1 MPEEFRH
8 IVRIADTDLDG
19 TRTVAHALTGIKG
32 MGLRLATVVAAKA
45 GIDPGTRLGLV
56 PDSKV
61 ERIEEVMEDP
71 AKFGVPGWLLNRP
84 KDRETGEDRHLI
96 GPEVDLQVKSDV
108 ERMQEIRS
116 WRGFR
121 HAHGL
126 KVRGQRTKV
135 TGRKKK
141 RLVVKGRGG

>member
-1 MPEEFRH
+1 
-8 IVRIADTDLDG
+8 
-19 TRTVAHALTGIKG
+19 
-32 MGLRLATVVAAKA
+32 
-45 GIDPGTRLGLV
+45 
-56 PDSKV
+56 
-61 ERIEEVMEDP
+61 
-71 AKFGVPGWLLNRP
+71 
-84 KDRETGEDRHLI
+84 
-96 GPEVDLQVKSDV
+96 V